1 MNNDN
6 YVFSFKEL
14 LSNPLRTSL
23 LCAVSEDHG
32 DELPASPTRL
42 YTKISSSILAR
53 HFKKEQPD
61 AELPEDRLLHY
72 REELLTL
79 GGLALQGLEKDELYF
94 DARELEGQS
103 SIAKFGFLSKE
114 AAATKLESRFT
125 YAFLHKTFQEYFG
138 ALYLCEKLVSKEV
151 EGENFIKKHSGHI
164 LKFTQL
170 FIFTAGILAGKRAT
184 SLLVSFIQS
193 LARTLT
199 TLFVETADRG
209 TEQEWQQ
216 VTDIR
221 LSFLLLCDCVGE
233 GSDGRELDAVQKRL
247 CKVIG
252 EGISWKMLW
261 LNGCVDGERS
271 KRWKVLCEVL
281 RNNDTVEV
289 LWLARNQL
297 TDVTLLL
304 EALKDRTTL
313 SWLYLTYNSI
323 RDMSAVHTLKQH
335 NKHLYIRY

>member
-1 MNNDN
+1 MEIN

-53 HFKKEQPD
+53 HFKKQQPN
-61 AELPEDRLLHY
+61 AELPEDPLLHY

-79 GGLALQGLEKDELYF
+79 GGLALQALEKDELYF

-114 AAATKLESRFT
+114 AAASKLKPRLN

-151 EGENFIKKHSGHI
+151 EGEDFIKKHSGHI

-184 SLLVSFIQS
+184 SLFVSFIQS

-199 TLFVETADRG
+199 TVFVETADED
-209 TEQEWQQ
+209 TEQWRQQ
-216 VTDIR
+216 RNDIR

-233 GSDGRELDAVQKRL
+233 GSDGGELDAVQKRM

-261 LNGCVDGERS
+261 LYGCVDGERS
-271 KRWKVLCEVL
+271 KRWKVLCEVM
-281 RNNDTVEV
+281 RNNDTVEELV
-289 LWLARNQL
+289 LTNNQL
-297 TDVTLLL
+297 TDVTLLV

-313 SWLYLTYNSI
+313 RVLYLNGNSI
-323 RDMSAVHTLKQH
+323 RDKSAVNTLKQH
-335 NKHLYIRY
+335 NKDLVIDY

>member
-1 MNNDN
+1 MEIN
-6 YVFSFKEL
+6 YAFSFKEL

-53 HFKKEQPD
+53 HLKKEQPN
-61 AELPEDRLLHY
+61 AELPEDLLLHY

-79 GGLALQGLEKDELYF
+79 GRLALQALEKDELYF
-94 DARELEGQS
+94 DERELEGQS

-114 AAATKLESRFT
+114 AAASKLKPRLN

-151 EGENFIKKHSGHI
+151 EGEDFIKKHSGHI

-184 SLLVSFIQS
+184 SLFVSFIQS

-199 TLFVETADRG
+199 TLFVVTADPG
-209 TEQEWQQ
+209 TEQRNQQ
-216 VTDIR
+216 ITDIK

-252 EGISWKMLW
+252 EGISWEML
-261 LNGCVDGERS
+261 LLRGCVDGERS
-271 KRWKVLCEVL
+271 ERWKVLCEVM

-289 LWLARNQL
+289 LWLHNNQL
-297 TDVTLLL
+297 TDVTLLG
-304 EALKDRTTL
+304 EALNHRTTL
-313 SWLYLTYNSI
+313 RGLDLMDNPI

-335 NKHLYIRY
+335 NKHLVIFY